1 MSKMAI
7 MFSCLPQ
14 NQHSTSNMK
23 TEVRGCIP
31 EMPQELDLAQSAL
44 TEHGIVE
51 RGDTLDGD
59 SGTRRDM
66 DRRANEMGS
75 NSRDWRVAATV
86 VGGG

>member
-1 MSKMAI
+1 

-44 TEHGIVE
+44 AEHSIVE

-59 SGTRRDM
+59 SGTRGDM
-66 DRRANEMGS
+66 NRRAIGKS
-75 NSRDWRVAATV
+75 SYSRGWCAAV
-86 VGGG
+86 RDVGGG